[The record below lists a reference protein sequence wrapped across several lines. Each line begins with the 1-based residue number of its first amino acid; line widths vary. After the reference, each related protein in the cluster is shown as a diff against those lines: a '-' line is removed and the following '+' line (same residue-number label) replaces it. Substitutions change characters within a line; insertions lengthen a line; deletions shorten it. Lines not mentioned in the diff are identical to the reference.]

1 MYKICKSEQSAQRQR
16 ELEAGLLE
24 LMLAKDY
31 SDISISDLCTH
42 LQIPRKSF
50 YRYFDNKDGAF
61 YALIDHTLEDC
72 NNFID
77 PQSSPLDGLRQY
89 FTFWLGKINLL
100 DAMSRSDLDGKLID
114 RSFHFATSD
123 LGFVNRLLRHYPDVD
138 HGMVIMFL
146 STGMLSTV
154 LHWHRTGLRQSPQQ
168 MADTIARVF
177 STPFLPF

>member
-24 LMLAKDY
+24 LMLQKTFH
-31 SDISISDLCTH
+31 DISIIDLCEH

-61 YALIDHTLEDC
+61 FAMVDHTLEAC
-72 NNFID
+72 NNHID
-77 PQSSPLDGLRQY
+77 PKTDPLEALKQY
-89 FTFWLGKINLL
+89 FEFWLQKRDLL
-100 DAMSRSDLDGKLID
+100 DAITRSGMEGKLID

-123 LGFVNRLLRHYPDVD
+123 PGFVNQLLRHYPDAD
-138 HGMVIMFL
+138 QSTIIMFL

-154 LHWHRTGLRQSPQQ
+154 LHWHRTGLKQSALH
-168 MADTIARVF
+168 MAETILRVL
-177 STPFLPF
+177 SSPFLTL

>member
-24 LMLAKDY
+24 LMLVNDY
-31 SDISISDLCTH
+31 QDISISDLCEH

-61 YALIDHTLEDC
+61 LALIDHTLEDC

-77 PQSSPLDGLRQY
+77 PQTNSLDGLQQY
-89 FTFWLGKINLL
+89 FSFWLEKKSLL
-100 DAMSRSDLDGKLID
+100 DAMSRSGLAGKLID

-154 LHWHRTGLRQSPQQ
+154 LHWHHTGLKQTPQQ
-168 MADTIARVF
+168 MADTITRVF
-177 STPFLPF
+177 SSPFLPF